1 MVQLITDE
9 IDYESFINQ
18 SSKLNTDRTKIIG
31 RIYSA
36 RVKEMKISV
45 MEEFRYLDKIIDEL
59 TKGKSLNKIFRKD
72 SQCTN
77 MENSL
82 YIITYRKGAT
92 YAY

>member
-1 MVQLITDE
+1 
-9 IDYESFINQ
+9 
-18 SSKLNTDRTKIIG
+18 
-31 RIYSA
+31 
-36 RVKEMKISV
+36 MKISV